1 MNDKNDLSLY
11 MVFTDKTMNNKA
23 ESVMPCFKQLTISTI
38 RKGMRRHNNRSST
51 SECRKTKQRIACFL
65 PAAKPC
71 KDINI
76 TIL

>member
-1 MNDKNDLSLY
+1 MA
-11 MVFTDKTMNNKA
+11 FTRLRTVNNKA

-38 RKGMRRHNNRSST
+38 YKGMRRHNNRSST
-51 SECRKTKQRIACFL
+51 SECRKTKQRTACFL